1 MSTLENLENLK
12 NLKVGDKVVCVNVEN
27 EGAGPV
33 TSELT
38 LGKTYEIA
46 QDFDGI
52 CVYVINNDGKK
63 FGYFTNRFEPVIAD
77 SQKIQDVLNK
87 LIQMQQNVIGNM
99 NTYNIL
105 QTAINDI
112 RKNVA
117 KNFILTKEEKEL
129 IISDQKIAA
138 IKAIRSRS
146 GLGLKESKDIV
157 DAWFVKYEAKYEA
170 ALKNLV
176 ETV

>member
-1 MSTLENLENLK
+1 MYTLENLK

-38 LGKTYEIA
+38 LGKTYELSRV
-46 QDFDGI
+46 FDGI
-52 CVYVINNDGKK
+52 CVYVTNNKGKE

-77 SQKIQDVLNK
+77 SQKIQDVLTK
-87 LIQMQQNVIGNM
+87 LIQIQQNLPNNDMIF
-99 NTYNIL
+99 TYDIL
-105 QTAINDI
+105 QNAINEI

-157 DAWFVKYEAKYEA
+157 DAWLVKYKA